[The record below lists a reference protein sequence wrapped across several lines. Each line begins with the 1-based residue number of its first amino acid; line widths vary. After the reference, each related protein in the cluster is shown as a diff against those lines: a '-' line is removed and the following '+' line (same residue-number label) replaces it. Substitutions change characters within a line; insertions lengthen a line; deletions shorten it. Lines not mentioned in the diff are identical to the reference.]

1 MEHLYIEYDMARF
14 TRKDITLVDVE
25 LYDGRTFQN
34 LEPRRLFPTSGLE
47 KYIILLDENGV
58 EQAIIRDLNTLP
70 PEERKIIADCL
81 EEYYLVP
88 RITRIV
94 ETKEKFGVVTLQTE
108 TDRGP
113 ARIEIRNVL
122 YGLKLVQEYR
132 VLIRDGN
139 DNRYEIPDINKL
151 DRHSRQLLDNYI

>member
-47 KYIILLDENGV
+47 KYIILLDESGA

-70 PEERKIIADCL
+70 PKERKIIEDCL

-88 RITRIV
+88 RITKIL